1 MVPAYSVK
9 VPRVSTYSGY
19 RHVNSP
25 FAYGAFTLSG
35 RLSQNRSARLSESIP
50 RSEPQDAR
58 TLVWALPIS
67 LAATFGITCCF
78 LFLRLLRCFSSPG
91 SPCIP
96 MDSVCSDG
104 GPLRRVSPFRY
115 LRINGYLLLP
125 EAFRSLSRLSS
136 ALSAKAS
143 TIRSFMH
150 DQRDLKDGFFQ
161 VHTCI
166 ALHALV
172 FGQFFCFVFFKVCN
186 HYTVSCYNNY
196 LGCLD
201 QDILIFSISYMRF
214 SRYIAKQIF
223 YALEACFHKL

>member
-1 MVPAYSVK
+1 
-9 VPRVSTYSGY
+9 
-19 RHVNSP
+19 
-25 FAYGAFTLSG
+25 
-35 RLSQNRSARLSESIP
+35 
-50 RSEPQDAR
+50 
-58 TLVWALPIS
+58 
-67 LAATFGITCCF
+67 
-78 LFLRLLRCFSSPG
+78 
-91 SPCIP
+91 

-150 DQRDLKDGFFQ
+150 DQHDLKDGFFQ

-214 SRYIAKQIF
+214 SRYMRDAMDAGTSKT
-223 YALEACFHKL
+223 ERCWKLASINFFVFLMYRHLCRDRENLFSRLARSHSSLLTDVLSVIRNLNSHSNL

>member
-1 MVPAYSVK
+1 SF
-9 VPRVSTYSGY
+9 
-19 RHVNSP
+19 H
-25 FAYGAFTLSG
+25 FARRYFG
-35 RLSQNRSARLSESIP
+35 NRC
-50 RSEPQDAR
+50 
-58 TLVWALPIS
+58 
-67 LAATFGITCCF
+67 FF

-104 GPLRRVSPFRY
+104 GPLRRVSPFRH

-150 DQRDLKDGFFQ
+150 VQRDLKDGFFQ

-172 FGQFFCFVFFKVCN
+172 FGQFFCFVFFRVCN

-196 LGCLD
+196 LVCLD
-201 QDILIFSISYMRF
+201 QDILIFYFSYAVF
-214 SRYIAKQIF
+214 K
-223 YALEACFHKL
+223 

>member
-1 MVPAYSVK
+1 MGSF
-9 VPRVSTYSGY
+9 
-19 RHVNSP
+19 H
-25 FAYGAFTLSG
+25 FARRYFG
-35 RLSQNRSARLSESIP
+35 NRC
-50 RSEPQDAR
+50 
-58 TLVWALPIS
+58 
-67 LAATFGITCCF
+67 FF

-104 GPLRRVSPFRY
+104 GILRRVSPFRY

-150 DQRDLKDGFFQ
+150 DQLALKAGGGFFTRQ
-161 VHTCI
+161 EIYFLPRLKNPADICEANDIDRTERSGDDRFKALPPLYSFKTHTCI

-172 FGQFFCFVFFKVCN
+172 FGQFFALFSSKCVTITQFPVITITSDV
-186 HYTVSCYNNY
+186 
-196 LGCLD
+196 
-201 QDILIFSISYMRF
+201 LI
-214 SRYIAKQIF
+214 KIF
-223 YALEACFHKL
+223 